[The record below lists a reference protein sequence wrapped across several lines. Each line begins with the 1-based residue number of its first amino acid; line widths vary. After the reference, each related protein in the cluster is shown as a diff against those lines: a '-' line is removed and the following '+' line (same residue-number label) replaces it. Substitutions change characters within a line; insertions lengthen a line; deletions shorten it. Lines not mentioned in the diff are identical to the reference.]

1 MGLFY
6 LIVVLILAALTFI
19 YFFIIKS
26 KPTHVSITDG
36 NLKLYKQQISDYKK
50 DHSMGYLNV
59 DEFQNIN
66 DELSRRILKLNFSS
80 AEEEFNEDKN
90 FIFFYR
96 LIIPIVL
103 ALAIIIYGINGK
115 PNMPDFSASSKTDNT
130 IPEIYWEL
138 TLSDIEKNINK
149 FPEDI
154 ESYLNKA
161 GILSTL
167 GREQES
173 FKVWEKIILLS
184 GDNIDPKNLLN
195 YGEFIVNQNIKQKSE
210 YIISEKAFKV
220 FQKVSYLT
228 PVNTEVGALSRYY
241 LSIAVL
247 EKGDMEKAYALWQE
261 IKEKAPK
268 EADWRES
275 VLLQIGKLEE
285 KYSISRNKQILSMVD
300 KLEKRLLDTNSKE
313 IGDWKKLGKSSLVL
327 GQLERAEK
335 AYRKAFELNSD
346 DLESIIGLAES
357 RLFQNDKNKNI
368 DAETLDLFKKILTIN
383 KDYPLALWV
392 ISEDEISKGN
402 KQEAAILLKTLL
414 ANLTQGDE
422 EYFFILNK
430 IEELEN

>member
-19 YFFIIKS
+19 YFFIIKY

-36 NLKLYKQQISDYKK
+36 NLKLYKQQILDFKK
-50 DHSMGYLNV
+50 DHSMGYVNV

-80 AEEEFNEDKN
+80 AEEELNEDKN
-90 FIFFYR
+90 FIYFYR

-115 PNMPDFSASSKTDNT
+115 PNMPDFSASSRIDNT

-138 TLSDIEKNINK
+138 TLSDIENKINK

-228 PVNTEVGALSRYY
+228 PANTEVGALSRYY

-268 EADWRES
+268 EANWRES
-275 VLLQIGKLEE
+275 ILLQIAKLEE
-285 KYSISRNKQILSMVD
+285 KYSISKNKQILAMVD

-327 GQLERAEK
+327 GQLKRAEK
-335 AYRKAFELNSD
+335 AYRKAFELNND

-368 DAETLDLFKKILTIN
+368 DVETLDLFKKILTIN

-392 ISEDEISKGN
+392 LSEDEISKGN
-402 KQEAAILLKTLL
+402 KQEAAILLK
-414 ANLTQGDE
+414 
-422 EYFFILNK
+422 IK
-430 IEELEN
+430 IYSSSP

>member
-1 MGLFY
+1 MGLLY

-19 YFFIIKS
+19 YFFIIKY

-36 NLKLYKQQISDYKK
+36 NLKLYKQQISDFKK
-50 DHSMGYLNV
+50 DHSMGYVNV

-115 PNMPDFSASSKTDNT
+115 PNMPDFSASSRIDNT

-138 TLSDIEKNINK
+138 TLSDIEKKINK

-275 VLLQIGKLEE
+275 ILLQIAKLEE
-285 KYSISRNKQILSMVD
+285 KYSISKNKQILAMVD
-300 KLEKRLLDTNSKE
+300 KLEKRLLDNNSKE

-368 DAETLDLFKKILTIN
+368 DVETLDLFKKIHTIN
-383 KDYPLALWV
+383 KDYSLALWV
-392 ISEDEISKGN
+392 LSEDEISKGN
-402 KQEAAILLKTLL
+402 KQEAVILLKKLL
-414 ANLTQGDE
+414 ASLTQGDE
-422 EYFFILNK
+422 EYIFIFNK

>member
-1 MGLFY
+1 
-6 LIVVLILAALTFI
+6 
-19 YFFIIKS
+19 
-26 KPTHVSITDG
+26 
-36 NLKLYKQQISDYKK
+36 
-50 DHSMGYLNV
+50 
-59 DEFQNIN
+59 
-66 DELSRRILKLNFSS
+66 
-80 AEEEFNEDKN
+80 
-90 FIFFYR
+90 
-96 LIIPIVL
+96 
-103 ALAIIIYGINGK
+103 
-115 PNMPDFSASSKTDNT
+115 
-130 IPEIYWEL
+130 
-138 TLSDIEKNINK
+138 
-149 FPEDI
+149 
-154 ESYLNKA
+154 
-161 GILSTL
+161 
-167 GREQES
+167 
-173 FKVWEKIILLS
+173 
-184 GDNIDPKNLLN
+184 
-195 YGEFIVNQNIKQKSE
+195 
-210 YIISEKAFKV
+210 
-220 FQKVSYLT
+220 VSYLT

-275 VLLQIGKLEE
+275 VLLQIDKLEE
-285 KYSISRNKQILSMVD
+285 KYSISRNKQILAMVD

-327 GQLERAEK
+327 GQLKRAEN
-335 AYRKAFELNSD
+335 AYRKAFELNND

-368 DAETLDLFKKILTIN
+368 DVETLDLFKKILTIN

>member
-19 YFFIIKS
+19 YFFIIKY

-247 EKGDMEKAYALWQE
+247 EKGDMEKAYALLQE
-261 IKEKAPK
+261 IKEKPPK

-275 VLLQIGKLEE
+275 ILLQIVKL
-285 KYSISRNKQILSMVD
+285 
-300 KLEKRLLDTNSKE
+300 
-313 IGDWKKLGKSSLVL
+313 
-327 GQLERAEK
+327 
-335 AYRKAFELNSD
+335 
-346 DLESIIGLAES
+346 
-357 RLFQNDKNKNI
+357 
-368 DAETLDLFKKILTIN
+368 
-383 KDYPLALWV
+383 
-392 ISEDEISKGN
+392 
-402 KQEAAILLKTLL
+402 
-414 ANLTQGDE
+414 
-422 EYFFILNK
+422 
-430 IEELEN
+430 